1 MEGNSQ
7 SPKNPHFYKIITE
20 DNLQQNKI
28 WIPYLFMKKCRKT
41 STETVYV
48 KTASDNYKWK
58 MKLQF
63 YDGKFWLEE
72 GWPEFAKHYNLKRGY
87 TLTFRYDGNA
97 DFNVIIFD
105 INTIEINY
113 PSVPDTKEFLTPK
126 KEVIN
131 GDEVSSSNNKMKKAF
146 ALPCP
151 MPIRQAKFNG
161 EIEFVTPKKE
171 SMDATDFVKI
181 FDEFPQPRM
190 QSSEFQLVNVP
201 QYDPNPIMTEQLDI
215 LPKNNGKKIKK
226 RSKIPEHVKQLKGH
240 EKSLALQMADGFRSK
255 RPFIK
260 VVMQPS
266 FVYENRMTLS
276 NSFAKEYIKNTSCD
290 VILKVL
296 EGRSWYMHFKY
307 EKNGK
312 MSGKAMLR
320 SGWNKFAKENNLKV
334 GDVCVFVLLEGEND
348 KIVFEVVILRLNG
361 DSKIPISYL

>member
-1 MEGNSQ
+1 
-7 SPKNPHFYKIITE
+7 
-20 DNLQQNKI
+20 
-28 WIPYLFMKKCRKT
+28 MKKCRKT

-87 TLTFRYDGNA
+87 TLTFRYDGNS

-201 QYDPNPIMTEQLDI
+201 QYDPNPIMTGMKTFFLILILDMSIFMLYTLSILSNSFLLIEQLDI

-320 SGWNKFAKENNLKV
+320 SGWNKFAKENNLEV